1 MANQD
6 NFKTNI
12 PRQTVGRILAS
23 RVFTNNLDKLL
34 EVQVPAMVPDQFDV
48 EVSLY
53 SLADNSLI
61 YNTTFPSSEN
71 GLFKMVALKYND
83 LSVRRMLFIDFS
95 KTKIPFVNITGR
107 YQMVVNFFAREI
119 GNSTTQSLWVSD
131 ISPSRTELQLDILP
145 EYKTNTSSLQLVRF
159 ASPQINKMW
168 VTDAIKQIFNQS
180 SGTASNIPTDRT
192 QMTPDIVTS
201 FLPKPVYQTIY
212 NTSSQSEQLAT
223 SVESTIQNVLDE
235 AYKYATS
242 SINNKINL
250 GQVRFTQ
257 SDLITIVSSSLSTA
271 LTRYPTINKFKLL

>member
-1 MANQD
+1 MANQN

-12 PRQTVGRILAS
+12 PRQTVGRLLAS
-23 RVFTNNLDKLL
+23 RVFSNNLDKLL
-34 EVQVPAMVPDQFDV
+34 ELQVPAMVPDQFDV
-48 EVSLY
+48 EISLY

-61 YNTTFPSSEN
+61 YTAVFPSSED
-71 GLFKMVALKYND
+71 GLFQLKALKYDD

-107 YQMVVNFFAREI
+107 YQMVINFFAREI
-119 GNSTTQSLWVSD
+119 GDYDNQTLWVSD

-145 EYKTNTSSLQLVRF
+145 EYKNNTSSLQLVRF
-159 ASPQINKMW
+159 ASPQINKLW

-180 SGTASNIPTDRT
+180 SGTTSNIPTDRT
-192 QMTPDIVTS
+192 QMTPDVVTS

-212 NTSSQSEQLAT
+212 NTSSQSDALAA
-223 SVESTIQNVLDE
+223 SVESTIQIVLNE

-257 SDLITIVSSSLSTA
+257 SDLINIVSSSLSTA
-271 LTRYPTINKFKLL
+271 LVRYPTINQFTLL

>member
-23 RVFTNNLDKLL
+23 RVVTNNLDKLL

-95 KTKIPFVNITGR
+95 KTQIPFVNITGR
-107 YQMVVNFFAREI
+107 YQLVVNFFAREI
-119 GNSTTQSLWVSD
+119 GNATTQSLWISD

-145 EYKTNTSSLQLVRF
+145 EYKNDANSLQLVKF

-180 SGTASNIPTDRT
+180 SGTTSNIPTDRI
-192 QMTPDIVTS
+192 QMTPEIVTS
-201 FLPKPVYQTIY
+201 FLPKQVYQNIY

-242 SINNKINL
+242 SIDDKINL

-271 LTRYPTINKFKLL
+271 LTRYPTINQFTLL